1 MYAHAVISLFPETHL
16 PEEPARPYPTRTEKK
31 LRILR
36 DAVDLIVTAVIGLGV
51 LVCFGLVFT
60 ML

>member
-1 MYAHAVISLFPETHL
+1 MQTQAVISLYPKTGL
-16 PEEPARPYPTRTEKK
+16 PEEPARQFPTRTEKK
-31 LRILR
+31 LRALR
-36 DAVDLIVTAVIGLGV
+36 DAVDLTVTAFIGLGV